1 MNASALPAAHAATA
15 APAAAPP
22 PSLSTLAGQAGSV
35 PLTRV
40 SLAYIEP
47 RFKLYLR
54 FGEPARTLRLDR
66 WRRCAVFLPRAMF
79 CRVRWEANDDGKI
92 RWQLMVM
99 QAATPLDDM
108 QRIPGVR
115 PGARLLLH
123 AEGENAVRAV
133 LERID
138 GIEGQG
144 IAAIDVSPAYWRTLG
159 NRQAARRLAGRKGAA
174 MTTQS
179 NTPCTH
185 EVAPQPRSRLRV
197 RIVLSGFA
205 AVGLAALA
213 WAAFVS
219 PLPRLTYNPSDSVA
233 VGWYRIEPF
242 DPRTASLP
250 RPLSVDSIVLVP
262 LPDRAAMLAAQRG
275 YLPTRVPLL
284 KRVGAVAPQHVCI
297 VAGQVRIDG
306 VPAAAALPADR
317 LGRPLPSLQLC
328 RRLESGE
335 LFLLSVTNPAS
346 FDSRYFGPVSA
357 STVIG
362 VAHPV
367 WLETRP

>member
-79 CRVRWEANDDGKI
+79 CRVRWEANDYGTI

-123 AEGENAVRAV
+123 AEGETRCVPCWNASTASKGRHRRHRRVARV
-133 LERID
+133 L
-138 GIEGQG
+138 
-144 IAAIDVSPAYWRTLG
+144 AHAG
-159 NRQAARRLAGRKGAA
+159 NRLAARLALPEYTAERHAAWLAGR
-174 MTTQS
+174 
-179 NTPCTH
+179 
-185 EVAPQPRSRLRV
+185 
-197 RIVLSGFA
+197 
-205 AVGLAALA
+205 
-213 WAAFVS
+213 
-219 PLPRLTYNPSDSVA
+219 
-233 VGWYRIEPF
+233 
-242 DPRTASLP
+242 
-250 RPLSVDSIVLVP
+250 
-262 LPDRAAMLAAQRG
+262 
-275 YLPTRVPLL
+275 
-284 KRVGAVAPQHVCI
+284 
-297 VAGQVRIDG
+297 
-306 VPAAAALPADR
+306 ALP
-317 LGRPLPSLQLC
+317 
-328 RRLESGE
+328 
-335 LFLLSVTNPAS
+335 
-346 FDSRYFGPVSA
+346 
-357 STVIG
+357 
-362 VAHPV
+362 
-367 WLETRP
+367 